1 MTPQARAVTTRH
13 AVLTAAA
20 EVFNK
25 RGYAAATISEILASA
40 AVTKGALYFHFP
52 SKEALAKEVMRAQSK
67 WLGERPPSKEG
78 AIQALIDLSYAFAH
92 ALLENPLIRA
102 SIRLTVEQGT
112 FSDPNPAAYG
122 DWANTIRVLLLRA
135 KDEGDL
141 HPGLDAERAAEI
153 IVGAVTGIQLTSEVF
168 SSGSDLP
175 RRMTDMWILILPGL
189 VPARTLAR
197 VSVRDTAGAR

>member
-1 MTPQARAVTTRH
+1 MTTRH

-25 RGYAAATISEILASA
+25 RGYAAATISEILTVA

-52 SKEALAKEVMRAQSK
+52 SKEELAKEIVRAQSK
-67 WLGERPPSKEG
+67 WLEERPPSKGG

-112 FSDPNPAAYG
+112 FSDPNPAAYS
-122 DWANTIRVLLLRA
+122 DWANAIRTLLLRA
-135 KDEGDL
+135 KDESDL
-141 HPGLDAERAAEI
+141 HPGLDAGKAAEI
-153 IVGAVTGIQLTSEVF
+153 IVGAVTGVELTSEVF

-189 VPARTLAR
+189 VPAHTLAR
-197 VSVRDTAGAR
+197 ISVRDTAGTT